1 MEKEK
6 IINITESELREL
18 LANTLEGLVE
28 ELVSRAENEPNEE
41 NSSEAHVDDQVDS
54 DETADSGE
62 SENTESDDHAPVEKP
77 SANGSD
83 RNITTGYIAA
93 VREDGEGFRIRD
105 QWFKVTG
112 STRIETDL
120 AKGKKVKV
128 YFAQGEHCV
137 FANAIYDAS
146 APRETAAA

>member
-18 LANTLEGLVE
+18 LASTLDGLVE
-28 ELVSRAENEPNEE
+28 ELISRVEDERSAENPT
-41 NSSEAHVDDQVDS
+41 EAHVNDPADS
-54 DETADSGE
+54 DETADTGE
-62 SENTESDDHAPVEKP
+62 SENTESDDHVPVEKP

-93 VREDGEGFRIRD
+93 VRGDGERFRIRD
-105 QWFKVTG
+105 QWYKVTG

-120 AKGKKVKV
+120 AKGMKVKV
-128 YFAQGEHCV
+128 YFSHGDHCV

-146 APRETAAA
+146 AQHEAVAS